1 MTDINLG
8 ALEFA
13 PHASLIRQMAA
24 MCSSD
29 SDVLA
34 VWVGGSLAA
43 GQGDAYSDIDFRIA
57 VETGQVDQWT
67 NPRWDHYLPIPPC
80 EGLLLRFG
88 EQALLHHLLLTDGT
102 IVDFFVQDRTYHHPE
117 PSLVILACRD
127 PQLRATLEGYV
138 QPASAL
144 TRDLEPESVR
154 RLIVEYWIATHKQ
167 MKALARKYD
176 QSAFVGLYVERMA
189 LLRAWYM
196 QVVGKDI
203 DARATLHMLGLLH
216 QGLDGRLTQEQRDL
230 VGLPSRTPEET
241 VAAIEAV
248 RAEMSRVGRAL
259 ANQHGI
265 AYPDEIERVVHDSW
279 RTHKPDLTRR

>member
-13 PHASLIRQMAA
+13 PHAFLIRQMAA

-203 DARATLHMLGLLH
+203 DARATLHLLGLLH

-259 ANQHGI
+259 ANRHGI
-265 AYPDEIERVVHDSW
+265 AYPDEIERVVQDSW